1 MTALPDG
8 LSQGTWTLDPA
19 HTTVSFTIRHAG
31 ISRVRGTFDEVE
43 GQLVVGPSLEDL
55 RFSADIQV
63 ASVSTNNQGRDDHLR
78 SPEFFDVAQF
88 PVMTFRTTE
97 VSKKGLTGELSLHG
111 ETRPV
116 ELDLEFEGTATDPFG
131 VYRAGFSGKTTIS
144 RKDFGLTWNAALEA
158 GGVMLSD
165 DVKISIEAEFVAPTA
180 A

>member
-43 GQLVVGPSLEDL
+43 GRLVVGSSLEDL

-63 ASVSTNNQGRDDHLR
+63 ASVNTNNEGRDDHLR
-78 SPEFFDVAQF
+78 SPEFFDAAQF

-97 VSKKGLTGELSLHG
+97 VSKKALTGELSLHG

-131 VYRAGFSGKTTIS
+131 VYRAGFSGETKIS

-165 DVKISIEAEFVAPTA
+165 DVKIFIEAEFVAPTA